1 MRAEPWS
8 FRSPLP
14 PHKLFD
20 RVVSF
25 ASGLPFLEPSRGFV
39 HFGRC
44 VVNFERH
51 ESRFR
56 HDIEYDI

>member
-1 MRAEPWS
+1 MRVEPWS

-14 PHKLFD
+14 PHELFD
-20 RVVSF
+20 RGFSF

-39 HFGRC
+39 HLGRC
-44 VVNFERH
+44 VVNFERS

>member
-8 FRSPLP
+8 FRFPLS

-20 RVVSF
+20 RVFSF
-25 ASGLPFLEPSRGFV
+25 ASGLPFLEPSRGLSTSA
-39 HFGRC
+39 GASSISSAT
-44 VVNFERH
+44 
-51 ESRFR
+51 SRFR

>member
-8 FRSPLP
+8 FRSLLP

-20 RVVSF
+20 RLFSF
-25 ASGLPFLEPSRGFV
+25 ASGLPFLELSRGFV

-44 VVNFERH
+44 VGNFERH

>member
-8 FRSPLP
+8 FRFPLS

-20 RVVSF
+20 RVFSF

-39 HFGRC
+39 HLGRC
-44 VVNFERH
+44 VVNFERS